1 MLAQCLLLND
11 FKMTTCNVSTGAG
24 TRDAAVEAVQ
34 HLPDLA
40 AVALAHVV
48 DYLRSFQSE
57 GVLQQVSCG
66 QPAGRVQPCGCV
78 HIVAPAF
85 VHPLSVWCSSTELG
99 VVNGGNG
106 GMAFNMLLCTCAQCA
121 AFRPFQDARCMALS
135 PNALR
140 QLEVGCAASCY
151 WACSSLAISI
161 FALCID
167 GLRSH
172 APHPWHRTNCYM

>member
-1 MLAQCLLLND
+1 MVTRN
-11 FKMTTCNVSTGAG
+11 TSTGAG

-34 HLPDLA
+34 NLPDLA

-66 QPAGRVQPCGCV
+66 QPTGRVQPCGCTHV
-78 HIVAPAF
+78 TVPASA
-85 VHPLSVWCSSTELG
+85 HPLRVCCRSTVLRG
-99 VVNGGNG
+99 R
-106 GMAFNMLLCTCAQCA
+106 GMFNTIFCTCAQCA

-140 QLEVGCAASCY
+140 QLEVDRAATCY
-151 WACSSLAISI
+151 RMTIVWQ
-161 FALCID
+161 
-167 GLRSH
+167 
-172 APHPWHRTNCYM
+172 